1 MMMTHF
7 DLQQVHA
14 ASRGR
19 TIVARDQCV
28 SVRFE
33 NDRPERLIRLLCG
46 CLLLLI
52 FAVVPRAA
60 WATCWFTNGSATT
73 VTFNA
78 GSITLTPSTTVGT
91 VLWTSNTASPANP
104 PVLNCDGNT
113 NGGIVNTIAASTP
126 VNGDNTL
133 IPTGIPGIS
142 YRLLHPDASTL
153 LALYPNYPVG
163 SGSSTYSVTTNLQ
176 LVYTGPYLP
185 PNNSTLTGQ
194 LSQWKID
201 ICANPNLF
209 FGYYLGCNGS
219 VSPQPVETF
228 NISAIINIQ
237 VPTCNVDPGSVN
249 KIVTLPSVTAAQVTA
264 NPTPGSTP
272 FSLQLVNCPTNQKVF
287 ININTANPYTS
298 ATGVIAPTSGTG
310 YAANVGVQILKADGS
325 TPITFSD
332 DPAQAINTG
341 TTSGSSYAISLY
353 ARYYRTGT
361 PVTAGSVK
369 GIATYTINYQ

>member
-1 MMMTHF
+1 MH
-7 DLQQVHA
+7 LNVSCA
-14 ASRGR
+14 A
-19 TIVARDQCV
+19 VAARAN
-28 SVRFE
+28 VRSQ
-33 NDRPERLIRLLCG
+33 LLLRLLCG
-46 CLLLLI
+46 CLLLI
-52 FAVVPRAA
+52 GAAGAPRAA
-60 WATCWFTNGSATT
+60 WATCWFTSGSATT

-78 GSITLTPSTTVGT
+78 GSITLTPGTTVGT

-126 VNGDNTL
+126 VNGDDTL
-133 IPTGIPGIS
+133 IPTGISGIS
-142 YRLLHPDASTL
+142 YRLLHPDASND
-153 LALYPNYPVG
+153 LALYPSYPVG
-163 SGSSTYSVTTNLQ
+163 NGSATYSVTTNLQ

-185 PNNSTLTGQ
+185 PNNSTLAGQ

-201 ICANPNLF
+201 VCDKPFVF
-209 FGYYLGCNGS
+209 FGYYLGCNGT

-249 KIVTLPSVTAAQVTA
+249 KVVTLPSVTAAQVTA

-272 FSLQLVNCPTNQKVF
+272 FSLQLVNCPANQKVF
-287 ININTANPYTS
+287 ININTTNPYPS
-298 ATGVIAPTSGTG
+298 ATGVIAPTTGAG
-310 YAANVGVQILKADGS
+310 YAANVGVQILRADGS

-341 TTSGSSYAISLY
+341 TTSGNGYAIDLD

-361 PVTAGSVK
+361 PVTAGTVK

>member
-1 MMMTHF
+1 M
-7 DLQQVHA
+7 L
-14 ASRGR
+14 
-19 TIVARDQCV
+19 
-28 SVRFE
+28 
-33 NDRPERLIRLLCG
+33 RLLCA
-46 CLLLLI
+46 CLLLI
-52 FAVVPRAA
+52 GVASAPRAA
-60 WATCWFTNGSATT
+60 WAECWFTSGSATT

-78 GSITLTPSTTVGT
+78 GTITLTPGTAPNT

-104 PVLNCDGNT
+104 PVLDCNGNT
-113 NGGIVNTIAASTP
+113 DGGIVNTIAGSAP

-133 IPTGIPGIS
+133 IPTGIAGIS
-142 YRLLHPDASTL
+142 YRLLHPDASNK

-185 PNNSTLTGQ
+185 PNNSTLAGQ

-201 ICANPNLF
+201 VYDKPFVF
-209 FGYYLGCNGS
+209 FGYYLGCNGT

-228 NISAIINIQ
+228 NISATIKII

-249 KIVTLPSVTAAQVTA
+249 KMVTLPAVTVAQLTG

-272 FSLQLVNCPTNQKVF
+272 FALQLVNCPANQKVF
-287 ININTANPYTS
+287 INLNTSSPYAS
-298 ATGVIAPTSGTG
+298 ATGVIAPTPGAG
-310 YAANVGVQILKADGS
+310 YATNVGVQILKADGS
-325 TPITFSD
+325 TPVTFGDS
-332 DPAQAINTG
+332 PAQAINTG
-341 TTSGSSYAISLY
+341 TTSGSNYSINLY

-361 PVTAGSVK
+361 PVTGGSVK

>member
-1 MMMTHF
+1 MHLT
-7 DLQQVHA
+7 LSSLTVSTRA
-14 ASRGR
+14 NGR
-19 TIVARDQCV
+19 SQ
-28 SVRFE
+28 
-33 NDRPERLIRLLCG
+33 RLLRLLCA
-46 CLLLLI
+46 CLLLI
-52 FAVVPRAA
+52 GVASAPRAA
-60 WATCWFTNGSATT
+60 WATCWFTSGSATT

-78 GSITLTPSTTVGT
+78 GNITLTPSTTVGT

-104 PVLNCDGNT
+104 PVLQCDGNT

-142 YRLLHPDASTL
+142 YRLLHPDASND

-163 SGSSTYSVTTNLQ
+163 SGSATYSVTTNLQ

-201 ICANPNLF
+201 ICDKPNLF
-209 FGYYLGCNGS
+209 FGYYLGCNGT

-249 KIVTLPSVTAAQVTA
+249 KVVTLPSVTAAQLA
-264 NPTPGSTP
+264 SNPTPGSTP
-272 FSLQLVNCPTNQKVF
+272 FSLQLVNCPTHQKVF
-287 ININTANPYTS
+287 ININTTNPYTS
-298 ATGVIAPTSGTG
+298 ATGVIAPSTGTG
-310 YAANVGVQILKADGS
+310 YATNVGVQILRADGS

-341 TTSGSSYAISLY
+341 TTSGSSYAINLY

>member
-1 MMMTHF
+1 MHLTVEPATRRSH
-7 DLQQVHA
+7 
-14 ASRGR
+14 
-19 TIVARDQCV
+19 
-28 SVRFE
+28 
-33 NDRPERLIRLLCG
+33 RLFRLLCG
-46 CLLLLI
+46 CLLLACM
-52 FAVVPRAA
+52 AVVPHAA
-60 WATCWFTNGSATT
+60 WATCWFTSGAATT

-78 GSITLTPSTTVGT
+78 GTITLTPSTTVGT
-91 VLWTSNTASPANP
+91 VLWTSNTASPVSP

-133 IPTGIPGIS
+133 IPTGIPGVS

-194 LSQWKID
+194 LSQWQID
-201 ICANPNLF
+201 ICDKPSLF
-209 FGYYLGCNGS
+209 LGIYLGCNGS
-219 VSPQPVETF
+219 VAPRPVETF
-228 NISAIINIQ
+228 NINAVINIQ

-249 KIVTLPSVTAAQVTA
+249 KVVTLPSVTAAQFA
-264 NPTPGSTP
+264 SNPTPGSTP
-272 FSLQLVNCPTNQKVF
+272 FSLQLVNCPANQKVF
-287 ININTANPYTS
+287 INLNTASPF
-298 ATGVIAPTSGTG
+298 AGGTGVIAPTTGTG
-310 YAANVGVQILKADGS
+310 YATNVGVQILTADGS
-325 TPITFSD
+325 TPVTFGSD
-332 DPAQAINTG
+332 PTQAINTG
-341 TTSGSSYAISLY
+341 TTSGSNYVINLY
-353 ARYYRTGT
+353 ARYYRTST

>member
-1 MMMTHF
+1 MHLT
-7 DLQQVHA
+7 LSPA
-14 ASRGR
+14 TTSARAS
-19 TIVARDQCV
+19 
-28 SVRFE
+28 
-33 NDRPERLIRLLCG
+33 DRSQRLLRLLCG
-46 CLLLLI
+46 CLLLI
-52 FAVVPRAA
+52 GVASVPRAA
-60 WATCWFTNGSATT
+60 WADCGFASGAATT

-78 GSITLTPSTTVGT
+78 GSITLTPSTTIGQ
-91 VLWTSNTASPANP
+91 VLWTSNTAAPSNP
-104 PVLNCDGNT
+104 PVLACNGNT
-113 NGGIVNTIAASTP
+113 NGGIVNTIAASIP

-142 YRLLHPDASTL
+142 YRLLHPDAGTL
-153 LALYPNYPVG
+153 LALYPNYPTG
-163 SGSSTYSVTTNLQ
+163 SGTFSVTTNLQ

-201 ICANPNLF
+201 ICDKPNLF
-209 FGYYLGCNGS
+209 LGIYRGCNGT

-272 FSLQLVNCPTNQKVF
+272 FSLQLVNCPANQKVF
-287 ININTANPYTS
+287 ININTTNPYTS
-298 ATGVIAPTSGTG
+298 AVGVIAPTAGTG
-310 YAANVGVQILKADGS
+310 YATNVGVQILRADGS

-341 TTSGSSYAISLY
+341 TTSASSYAINLY